1 MTVSVRLVLI
11 DAAPTHSS
19 PIPGQSFVDRHERA
33 KGVTL
38 NTLGTLVAVH
48 EALTRNGRAVC
59 RCGVDENQSHADR
72 HPKPE
77 IERTDWS
84 GLAAGRLA
92 HRFRHRQFR
101 TKVIRPTS
109 VQFKGRIRSAKV
121 RKRHQTRHLEVST
134 TYSRTSRQNH
144 IS

>member
-1 MTVSVRLVLI
+1 MI
-11 DAAPTHSS
+11 
-19 PIPGQSFVDRHERA
+19 
-33 KGVTL
+33 VTL

-101 TKVIRPTS
+101 TKVIS
-109 VQFKGRIRSAKV
+109 VQLPSNSKAGYTAQRFVSDT
-121 RKRHQTRHLEVST
+121 KRGT
-134 TYSRTSRQNH
+134 
-144 IS
+144 

>member
-1 MTVSVRLVLI
+1 MIRRPPRS
-11 DAAPTHSS
+11 
-19 PIPGQSFVDRHERA
+19 
-33 KGVTL
+33 TL
-38 NTLGTLVAVH
+38 FPYTTLF
-48 EALTRNGRAVC
+48 RS

-144 IS
+144 ISRCPGVTYRFSGAL